1 MSQIVSVE
9 EFAGRILY
17 EHDGT
22 IVWNKPAGL
31 ASTGRDLEDT
41 DCAQY
46 LAMKHYR
53 RMIWAV
59 HQIDAETSGVLVFVR
74 RKALVAEWQTR
85 LAARTTVKR
94 YLAIVHG
101 RLPMKKQI
109 VREPVGGKEARSDF
123 RELDFRGSEGGNSA
137 GTSLLEVCI
146 HTGRTHQI
154 RIHLESLGLQL
165 FGEKRY
171 GGEVCDEHFRHA
183 LHASAILFKP
193 EAGSEARGV
202 LSAPLP
208 DDMVGLAARL
218 GLDLLG
224 LEPTKA

>member
-1 MSQIVSVE
+1 MSQIISVE

-31 ASTGRDLEDT
+31 ASTGRDLEDV

-74 RKALVAEWQTR
+74 RKALVAQWQTR

-101 RLPMKKQI
+101 RLPMRKHI
-109 VREPVGGKEARSDF
+109 VREPVGGKDARSDF
-123 RELDFRGSEGGNSA
+123 RELAYCEGNGREGA
-137 GTSLLEVCI
+137 SLLEVCI

-154 RIHLESLGLQL
+154 RVHLECMGMQL

-171 GGEVCDEHFRHA
+171 GGAVCDQHFRHA

-193 EAGSEARGV
+193 EAGSEESGV
-202 LSAPLP
+202 LTAPLP

-218 GLDLLG
+218 GLEL
-224 LEPTKA
+224 TKA